1 MSMMTMT
8 KTIKFGNRKIRL
20 ESNAYSLILYENT
33 FSRKFLKDYDNVCGE
48 GELDIVNYLRFL
60 WTLAKTADCDIE
72 DFEEFTNNIMLGD
85 IFKVLPD
92 IVELITANIRVNTA
106 KKHQAR
112 ITRVFTFLHSK
123 FSHTQHAEV

>member
-8 KTIKFGNRKIRL
+8 KTIKLGNRKIRL

-60 WTLAKTADCDIE
+60 WTLAKTADRDIE

-85 IFKVLPD
+85 IFK
-92 IVELITANIRVNTA
+92 A
-106 KKHQAR
+106 
-112 ITRVFTFLHSK
+112 
-123 FSHTQHAEV
+123 